1 MTAPIAD
8 ELKNRIRDLTPDQV
22 KPVDNRVW
30 LEKIPPADLTAA
42 GLTIP
47 ECAQK
52 DANYAIVRAVGE
64 KVSSDALKV
73 GDIVMVDAY
82 QGNEV
87 QFRSGCF
94 LLVDADQIKA
104 RLAV

>member
-1 MTAPIAD
+1 MTVPIAE
-8 ELKNRIRDLTPDQV
+8 ELRERVRDLTPEQV
-22 KPVDNRVW
+22 KPVGSRVW
-30 LEKIPPADLTAA
+30 LQTIPPAELTAA

-47 ECAQK
+47 
-52 DANYAIVRAVGE
+52 DSVNRNANYAIVRARGDE
-64 KVSSDALKV
+64 VSKDALKV

-87 QFRSGCF
+87 AFRSARF